1 MKAFRLTVLALAVL
15 AALFGYG
22 VYTASA
28 QGPVTFVA
36 PVNAPYLDTQSHT
49 IAPNQSALFRFDYV
63 IPDPTS
69 RPYPLTTI
77 RLPNGLHSGL
87 NFEVWTPEHVTNL
100 VDNDPVGRGS
110 PERFRCDVSETS
122 PEGWCTTG
130 DMIWIGAFGT
140 SGPYYARLVTNNIY
154 NPMASQAFNASTTTT
169 GGMPYR
175 FVITGDAVRLGG
187 SPIAVTGPEA
197 TGTAT
202 PSAPEATSTPAAT
215 NTPSTAETATSTPA
229 MTSTPSAAETATSTP
244 AVAMTSTPSAAETAT
259 STPAAAMTS
268 TPSAAETA
276 TSTPA
281 AAMTSTP
288 SVAETTTST
297 PAAATTPPTGTTP
310 SASEGPTNAVT
321 LDGSQQITIP
331 ANSSQWYS
339 FSSTGTSTSTTVTL
353 DLGTTGSTSLTANDV
368 KVEVYG
374 PDVVNSWPN
383 SQPANTATMQ
393 GNQFSWTG
401 TLAAAGTHY
410 VRVVNNTQSSL
421 SGTLT
426 VQK

>member
-1 MKAFRLTVLALAVL
+1 MKVFRLTVLALAVL

-69 RPYPLTTI
+69 RPYPLSTI

-110 PERFRCDVSETS
+110 PERFRCDVSETN

-154 NPMASQAFNASTTTT
+154 NPKASQAFNASTTTT

-197 TGTAT
+197 TVTAT
-202 PSAPEATSTPAAT
+202 PSAPEATSTPTAAV
-215 NTPSTAETATSTPA
+215 
-229 MTSTPSAAETATSTP
+229 TSTPSAAETATSTS
-244 AVAMTSTPSAAETAT
+244 AATSTPSA
-259 STPAAAMTS
+259 
-268 TPSAAETA
+268 
-276 TSTPA
+276 
-281 AAMTSTP
+281 
-288 SVAETTTST
+288 AETTTST

-310 SASEGPTNAVT
+310 SASDGPTNAVT
-321 LDGSQQITIP
+321 LDGSQQVTIP

-339 FSSTGTSTSTTVTL
+339 FSSIGTSTSATVTL

-374 PDVVNSWPN
+374 PDVVTSWPN

-401 TLAAAGTHY
+401 TLAASGTHY
-410 VRVVNNTQSSL
+410 VRVVNNTSSSL